1 MITAF
6 KLDVPQRDLDDL
18 RGRLDRV
25 RWPDELPGVGWD
37 RGVPLARMKEL
48 VEYWRTGYDW
58 RAQEARINGFPQF
71 TTEID
76 GADVHFFHVRSPEPD
91 ALPLIVT
98 HGWPSASA
106 DFLDMIGPLTDPRAY
121 GGDPADAFHVVVPS
135 LPGFTLSGPTR
146 ETGWDVGRIA
156 RAWAEL
162 MERLGYTR
170 YGAQGGDWGWPI
182 STGLAGVVPER
193 VVGVHLNYMPSPP
206 GDVEGL
212 AEDDLERLAQQQEYV
227 SDPAGY
233 WQMQS
238 SRPQTL
244 AYSLADSPVG
254 QLAWIAD
261 RVTAWTDPA
270 IGVADDRL
278 LTTVMLYWLTG
289 TAGSSSRL
297 HAENAGVRGGPPPAC
312 PVPLGVAVSPHDL
325 VRPVRRLVESRH
337 DVVHWTEFDRGGHLL
352 ALEIPELLVPDVR
365 AFFRLV
371 KV

>member
-1 MITAF
+1 MSEITPYT
-6 KLDVPQRDLDDL
+6 LDVPQRDLDDL
-18 RGRLDRV
+18 AARLDRV
-25 RWPDELPGVGWD
+25 RWPDEPPGSGWE
-37 RGVPLARMKEL
+37 RGVPRARMKEL
-48 VEYWRTGYDW
+48 VDHWRTGFDW
-58 RAQEARINGFPQF
+58 RAQEARINKFPQF

-106 DFLDMIGPLTDPRAY
+106 DFLDMLGPLTDPRAH

-146 ETGWDVGRIA
+146 DTGWNVARIA

-162 MERLGYTR
+162 MDRLGYGR
-170 YGAQGGDWGWPI
+170 YGVQGGDWGWPV
-182 STGLAGVVPER
+182 SLGLAGLAQDR
-193 VVGVHLNYMPSPP
+193 VVGVHTNYLPSPP
-206 GDVEGL
+206 GDTEGL
-212 AEDDLERLAQQQEYV
+212 TQDDLERLARQKEYV
-227 SDPAGY
+227 SAPAGY
-233 WQMQS
+233 WVMQS
-238 SRPQTL
+238 TRPQTI
-244 AYSLADSPVG
+244 AYSLADSPAG

-270 IGVADDRL
+270 IGVDDDRL
-278 LTTVMLYWLTG
+278 LTTVTLYWLTG

-297 HAENAGVRGGPPPAC
+297 HHEAAGSRGGLPAC

-325 VRPVRRLVESRH
+325 VRPVRRLAEAYH
-337 DVVHWTEFDRGGHLL
+337 DVVHWTEFDRGGHLP
-352 ALEIPELLVPDVR
+352 ALEVPELLTADVR

-371 KV
+371 R